1 MTLSSHDTLREVDR
15 RQQEAHQLTTQ
26 AFQSYQNTHAYL
38 EQRISNIDASLADM
52 RVEQYRD
59 MAAIQESVVRS
70 IQPLLNQTEK
80 MMMTLQ
86 QSSHPHHLARGQSHA
101 LPGSTASGLSVPT
114 LQVSATISSSQCP
127 RGCKC
132 RCHTRSSL
140 RTPSLLRGMLGQL
153 QWSYKSSISLKS
165 CNHPMCRKSVSNQHF
180 TYYFPR
186 WLVSR
191 AFVASAN
198 LDNIFGAR
206 GRAYCMVVGDS
217 RQRRRAAT
225 LTCARQKLDV
235 REKSVGP
242 IDHACKLV
250 HLIATSSLIAFE
262 LIWEIR

>member
-80 MMMTLQ
+80 MVMTLQ
-86 QSSHPHHLARGQSHA
+86 QSSHPHHLARGRSYA

-198 LDNIFGAR
+198 LDNIFGA
-206 GRAYCMVVGDS
+206 GAKVMINIPLIVPEEEHIVWSLVIAGNVEEL
-217 RQRRRAAT
+217 QR
-225 LTCARQKLDV
+225 LLARDKNLMYV
-235 REKSVGP
+235 RNQWGQSIMHVSWS
-242 IDHACKLV
+242 I
-250 HLIATSSLIAFE
+250 
-262 LIWEIR
+262 